1 MKKFLAILVLGLLIC
16 NVAVT
21 KSSLPECEGNDPLIK
36 IYTNDHYT
44 MMRKW
49 TNCHGTTIGPDGQQK
64 YVGEFFMGNFHG
76 QGTLTFT
83 DGNTYV
89 GEFKKGNFH
98 GQGTMTLS
106 EGTYVGEWKDM
117 EHHGY
122 GVLSFSDGS
131 KYAGEWKD
139 GKYHGQGTFTSS
151 DGSKYTGEW
160 KDGKQNRIPDSD
172 IKMTINMLWEKSHL
186 NK

>member
-64 YVGEFFMGNFHG
+64 YVGEFFMGNFHEKVI
-76 QGTLTFT
+76 LHKCHILLKNMMIFM
-83 DGNTYV
+83 
-89 GEFKKGNFH
+89 KKARNSLPGRMKISVF
-98 GQGTMTLS
+98 
-106 EGTYVGEWKDM
+106 
-117 EHHGY
+117 
-122 GVLSFSDGS
+122 
-131 KYAGEWKD
+131 
-139 GKYHGQGTFTSS
+139 
-151 DGSKYTGEW
+151 
-160 KDGKQNRIPDSD
+160 
-172 IKMTINMLWEKSHL
+172 
-186 NK
+186 